1 MMSSY
6 FSPNIGGLETHLDGV
21 CNYLAGKGHKV
32 FVITYQPLTTKGK
45 GLKVERVGNMEIHR
59 IQWFG
64 YNWRH
69 KLERYPALLFLY
81 EFPGLFISSFLFLLR
96 HKKEVDVIDAQGLI
110 PAFMAKILA
119 KIFNKRSVVSVHAIF
134 SFERHPIVSKVVK
147 WGLSS
152 FDVIMPFAQKTKDE
166 LVAIGLPEEKMK
178 LYTSWVDL
186 NIFRPLAQDKCKQE
200 LNLGGEFVVSFVGRL
215 IEKKGVNVLLEA
227 ASKVSPNI
235 TFAFVGDGPLAGRLN
250 EQAKIQPN
258 IAFLGKMPNKET
270 PKCYNAADV
279 FVIPSQYEEQFGVV
293 VLEALACG
301 TPIIAA
307 NRGGIPEVMDSSVGI
322 FIEPTA
328 ENIAQVVNHFYQNRE
343 VLARLAANCRPYAEA
358 RYSRDNMLTIEKA
371 YDGEL

>member
-45 GLKVERVGNMEIHR
+45 GLKVERMGNMEIHR

-134 SFERHPIVSKVVK
+134 SFKSCSITAKVVK
-147 WGLSS
+147 WALSS
-152 FDVIMPFAQKTKDE
+152 FDVILPFAQKTKDE

-178 LYTSWVDL
+178 LYISWVDL
-186 NIFRPLAQDKCKQE
+186 DIFKSLPRDKCKKE
-200 LNLGGEFVVSFVGRL
+200 LKLGGGFVVLFVGRL
-215 IEKKGVNVLLEA
+215 IEKKGVNILLEA
-227 ASKVSPNI
+227 AAKVNSDI
-235 TFAFVGDGPLAGRLN
+235 TFAFVGDGPLAGKLK
-250 EQAKIQPN
+250 EEAEIQPN

-270 PKCYNAADV
+270 PKCYSAADV

-307 NRGGIPEVMDSSVGI
+307 NRGGIPEVMDSSVGV
-322 FIEPTA
+322 FIEPSA
-328 ENIAQVVNHFYQNRE
+328 ENIVQTINFLYYNPE
-343 VLARLAANCRPYAEA
+343 ELAKLKANCRPYAEA
-358 RYSRDNMLTIEKA
+358 RYSVKNMEIIEKA
-371 YDGEL
+371 YDGKI